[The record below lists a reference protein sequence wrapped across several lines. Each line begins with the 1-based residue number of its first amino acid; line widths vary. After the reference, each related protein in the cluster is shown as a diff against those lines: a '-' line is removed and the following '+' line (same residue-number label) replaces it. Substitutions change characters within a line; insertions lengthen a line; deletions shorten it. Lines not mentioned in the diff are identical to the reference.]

1 MMNDSF
7 DPQQEAATPRP
18 EPPPPPLP
26 PSPPPEPVSASTAT
40 PRPSASRD
48 KTPAVAVVLSLIL
61 PGLGHLYAEAYQRGA
76 MVFASFV
83 LIIFAAARGALP
95 VALSVLSC
103 TFLWFYGMFDSYRE
117 AQIMALDERE
127 RVPTRSPSNDGRLLF
142 GIFLAVVG
150 GLLLVENLGLFD
162 LDWLRDWWP
171 VLVVAVG
178 IYLVVA
184 AARERN
190 QRRAADA
197 ESEVDLH
204 RD

>member
-1 MMNDSF
+1 MMNDSY
-7 DPQQEAATPRP
+7 DPQQTADTQRP
-18 EPPPPPLP
+18 EPPLP
-26 PSPPPEPVSASTAT
+26 PSTPPEPTSALTA
-40 PRPSASRD
+40 PARASSARD
-48 KTPAVAVVLSLIL
+48 KTPAVAVILSLIL

-117 AQIMALDERE
+117 AQIMSLDAPEH
-127 RVPTRSPSNDGRLLF
+127 VPTRSERNDGRLLF

-171 VLVVAVG
+171 VLVVAIG

-190 QRRAADA
+190 QRRAAARA
-197 ESEVDLH
+197 ESEVDLD